1 MKHSD
6 ISLFLTMAL
15 LSYPTFCADLLTS
28 EEKETLSDIHSQ
40 YNSEDKVKLQNRHLT
55 SLMILKERAAYLDAL
70 INKNE
75 KIFSLSTNDLT
86 NSLSKG
92 NVKNI
97 DVLYT
102 SIKELSVELEKSRI
116 EREEVSS
123 QLSDTNLAMKALNN
137 ELNVLH
143 SKMSHSLQEL
153 RKTVYFRIQKERSTP
168 QSISGVV
175 SVKCRTNVSLESCI
189 ASPKI
194 KQYVI
199 DELSDQNGIESE
211 DARVVEFNVDDATMN
226 MDGVTSIR
234 ASMKVQSPI
243 TNNIRNSI
251 DKALGLSSLNIT
263 LSSNVPSQFYIDG
276 IYVGEG
282 GNISTTIS
290 TGNHSIYASYS
301 GQYQS
306 AIISTDS
313 GSETFHFP
321 FNESNKRKAESS
333 KDSVKV
339 GSVSLEEKTD
349 NSVVTGKE
357 SLNAQDKVKV
367 KEVHI
372 NKSTPMKKTD
382 DGQPTSSS
390 EILKSDIRQLFIHK
404 SDSMAIFIPIHSK
417 KSHDTYYSDGNLL
430 GRYTFKD
437 ASRICHS
444 MGKKSLIA
452 TGEIYAELLNKGIV
466 MNTVGM
472 KSSFW
477 LSPGKVITKIDKDLY
492 IKNVGPA
499 AKYSVL
505 CMRFTGS

>member
-1 MKHSD
+1 
-6 ISLFLTMAL
+6 MAL

-28 EEKETLSDIHSQ
+28 EEKEILSDIHAQ
-40 YNSEDKVKLQNRHLT
+40 YDSEDKVKLQNRHLT

-75 KIFSLSTNDLT
+75 KTFSLSTNDLT

-102 SIKELSVELEKSRI
+102 SIKELSVELEKTRI
-116 EREEVSS
+116 EREEVNS
-123 QLSDTNLAMKALNN
+123 QLSDTNLSMKALNN

-143 SKMSHSLQEL
+143 SKMSHSIQEL
-153 RKTVYFRIQKERSTP
+153 RKTVYFRIQKERSIP

-175 SVKCRTNVSLESCI
+175 SVKCRTNISLESCI
-189 ASPKI
+189 NLPKT
-194 KQYVI
+194 KQHVI
-199 DELSDQNGIESE
+199 EELSEQNGIENE
-211 DARVVEFNVDDATMN
+211 DAKVVEFNVDDATMS

-243 TNNIRNSI
+243 TNNIRKSI
-251 DKALGLSSLNIT
+251 DKVLGLSSLNIT

-276 IYVGEG
+276 VYIGEG
-282 GNISTTIS
+282 ENISTGIS
-290 TGNHSIYASYS
+290 IGSHSIYASYY

-321 FNESNKRKAESS
+321 FNESGKRKTDSN
-333 KDSVKV
+333 KDSATVGRVNQKETAENSVVAVK
-339 GSVSLEEKTD
+339 GSQKTQSEMKGKEENINKPLPIQKTD
-349 NSVVTGKE
+349 NG
-357 SLNAQDKVKV
+357 L
-367 KEVHI
+367 
-372 NKSTPMKKTD
+372 P
-382 DGQPTSSS
+382 SSR
-390 EILKSDIRQLFIHK
+390 ETLKDDIRQLFIHK
-404 SDSMAIFIPIHSK
+404 TDSMAIFIPTHSK
-417 KSHDTYYSDGNLL
+417 KTDDTYYSDGNLL
-430 GRYTFKD
+430 GRYTFND
-437 ASRICHS
+437 ASNICHS

-477 LSPGKVITKIDKDLY
+477 ISPEKVITKIDKDLY
-492 IKNVGPA
+492 IKNVDA
-499 AKYSVL
+499 TAKYSVL